1 MNIAIIPLRSGSKA
15 LRNKNIKKFTK
26 DILVNHTLKKVLRLK
41 KIEKIFILTDSKQYK
56 KKIIKNKKINCE
68 YVRSPKLSQ
77 DKSDVINLID
87 DFLKWSKLTDK
98 NSNIY
103 LFQVTSPLWKIND
116 IQKVINFYLK
126 KKVQS
131 LFTVNK
137 SIESPHTTIFNNK
150 NNWKYLL
157 KKRPYRRQEFN
168 NNYYFINGALYC
180 FKIGFFKKYKKVF
193 NTKTYAYEIPKNNFV
208 DINEEF
214 DFKLAKII
222 QKNINS
228 V

>member
-15 LRNKNIKKFTK
+15 LKNKNIKKFTN
-26 DILVNHTLKKVLRLK
+26 DILVNHTLKKVLKLK
-41 KIEKIFILTDSKQYK
+41 KIEKIYILTDSKQYK

-68 YVRSPKLSQ
+68 YVRPSKLSQ
-77 DKSDVINLID
+77 DNSDVINLID
-87 DFLKWSKLTDK
+87 NFLKWLKLTDK

-116 IQKVINFYLK
+116 IRKVINFYLK
-126 KKVQS
+126 HKIQS

-137 SIESPHTTIFNNK
+137 SIESPHTLILNNK

-157 KKRPYRRQEFN
+157 KKRPFRRQGLN

-180 FKIGFFKKYKKVF
+180 FKICFFKRYKKVF